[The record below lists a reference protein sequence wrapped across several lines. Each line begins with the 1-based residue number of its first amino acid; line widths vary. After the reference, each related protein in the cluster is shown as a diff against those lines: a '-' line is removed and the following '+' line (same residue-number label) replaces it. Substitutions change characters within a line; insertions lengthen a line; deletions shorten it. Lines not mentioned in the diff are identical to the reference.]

1 MAGTITGSGSP
12 SITGFGTISA
22 GTYNGQTISSAA
34 NFTGTLGVA
43 TSVATPLLNITS
55 GAYTIGISSATQA
68 NDIDLSIPVD
78 ANATDTICLETL
90 ANCSFGGSAA
100 GGDLTGTYP
109 NPTIASLQGTTL
121 TISSLAS
128 GDVLQYNGSAF
139 VNGHITNSN
148 LTSGT
153 FSAITGT
160 GALAAGS
167 IASGFGVISTG
178 NNITTSATVQG
189 GTVNATS
196 AIQLGGTNINTAG
209 TLSNVAYLGAT
220 TTNFTGTNL
229 QHNGN
234 DVCDDSNNCSY
245 APSSG
250 SSSYI
255 QNGTTVQTG
264 ANFYI
269 RSGGTSDV
277 AATVEGANG
286 QTANLLN
293 LNTYNGSSSTT
304 VASFDT
310 SGNLSAGTI
319 NGATISG
326 GSVSGGTLTSS
337 SVNGLSVSGGTIT
350 NPTVAGT
357 ITGSGSPS
365 ITGFGTISAG
375 TYNGQT
381 ISSALTSLV
390 RWA

>member
-1 MAGTITGSGSP
+1 MYFSGTS
-12 SITGFGTISA
+12 
-22 GTYNGQTISSAA
+22 
-34 NFTGTLGVA
+34 
-43 TSVATPLLNITS
+43 
-55 GAYTIGISSATQA
+55 
-68 NDIDLSIPVD
+68 
-78 ANATDTICLETL
+78 
-90 ANCSFGGSAA
+90 A

-109 NPTIASLQGTTL
+109 DPTIARLQGTTL
-121 TISSLAS
+121 TLSSLAS

-160 GALAAGS
+160 GALTAGS
-167 IASGFGVISTG
+167 IASGFGAISTG

-381 ISSALTSLV
+381 ISSSANFTGTLGVATSVATPPLNITSGPTP
-390 RWA
+390 